1 MVALQ
6 SLARLGHGALR
17 VALTS
22 TSALQRLLDSCRP
35 CTAAR
40 ILLKGATEEE
50 HLGLEANECELCP
63 GHWKIGKKEITKWEF
78 CLTVYLTVVVSCFS
92 MPAMGFRSFHL
103 HPCTTQ
109 IATGARTLAK
119 PHTPCACEG
128 GVFLGLKDA
137 SVPWQTWQTSQRG
150 WRGCCWYPYPLL
162 VWWLFGILGN
172 MQESF

>member
-63 GHWKIGKKEITKWEF
+63 GH
-78 CLTVYLTVVVSCFS
+78 
-92 MPAMGFRSFHL
+92 
-103 HPCTTQ
+103 
-109 IATGARTLAK
+109 
-119 PHTPCACEG
+119 
-128 GVFLGLKDA
+128 
-137 SVPWQTWQTSQRG
+137 
-150 WRGCCWYPYPLL
+150 
-162 VWWLFGILGN
+162 
-172 MQESF
+172 